1 MKKKIEEILDILIEE
16 IKEGKSVDDCLK
28 EYPEH
33 SEELRSLL
41 LLASGIE
48 EIPQPEI
55 DIRAFEKT
63 MAKINWAKEETT
75 TRKSLFVL
83 RTLLTKP
90 SVRRLAF
97 TVLIFT
103 ITIAITFSF
112 SAYSL
117 PGDTLYPVR
126 RLGENAQLALTIRDE
141 NKAKLH
147 IKRANRRREDFILTF
162 KKGEEINRELI
173 KAMLGEAHAAMG
185 YCKCLPEQKSTALFS
200 EVQECSQHQLKTLQ
214 NIKPFVCDS
223 DMLFISEAINE
234 CSLRCS
240 CIE

>member
-16 IKEGKSVDDCLK
+16 IKKGKSVDDCLK

-33 SEELRSLL
+33 SAELRSLL

-55 DIRAFEKT
+55 DLSAFEKT
-63 MAKINWAKEETT
+63 MTKINWAKEESAV
-75 TRKSLFVL
+75 RKPFFVL
-83 RTLLTKP
+83 RTLITKFP
-90 SVRRLAF
+90 VRRLAF
-97 TVLIFT
+97 AVLIFT
-103 ITIAITFSF
+103 ITITITFSF

-126 RLGENAQLALTIRDE
+126 RLGEDAQLALTIRDE
-141 NKAKLH
+141 SKIKLH
-147 IKRANRRREDFILTF
+147 IKRANRRTEDFILTF
-162 KKGEEINRELI
+162 KKGAKIDRELI
-173 KAMLGEAHAAMG
+173 KAMLGEVHTATK

-200 EVQECSQHQLKTLQ
+200 KVQECSQYQLKILQ

-223 DMLFISEAINE
+223 DLPFISEAINE

-240 CIE
+240 CVE